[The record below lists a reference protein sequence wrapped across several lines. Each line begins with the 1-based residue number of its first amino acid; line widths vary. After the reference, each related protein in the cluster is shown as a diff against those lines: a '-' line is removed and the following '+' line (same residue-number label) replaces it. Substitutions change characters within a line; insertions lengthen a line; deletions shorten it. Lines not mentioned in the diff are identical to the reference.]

1 MSKSGTSYD
10 IGEALHEAEHFL
22 GKTFEEFNE
31 RVVGL
36 LPNRVDKATVEK
48 LLAHAWDA
56 GRLTAHY
63 EDPEHAFMLQEIG
76 YLSGLHDRTDDQEAR
91 VHALIKEFTF
101 RWGDPGFE
109 PVPRRATKT
118 RSLPLP

>member
-1 MSKSGTSYD
+1 MSKFDAGQD
-10 IGEALHEAEHFL
+10 IDEALHEAEHFL
-22 GKTFEEFNE
+22 GKTFDEFAE

-36 LPNRVDKATVEK
+36 LPGSVDKATVEK

-91 VHALIKEFTF
+91 VYALIKEFTF

-109 PVPRRATKT
+109 PVPRCAKI